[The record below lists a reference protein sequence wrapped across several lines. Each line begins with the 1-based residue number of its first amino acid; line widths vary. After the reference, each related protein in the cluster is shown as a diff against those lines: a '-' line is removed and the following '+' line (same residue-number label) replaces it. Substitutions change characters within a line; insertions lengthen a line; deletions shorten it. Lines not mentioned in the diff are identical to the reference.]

1 MSPEC
6 IVPWPFLC
14 VAGLVLFPEPEH
26 EEEENR
32 PSPESSP
39 LPLRVTGE
47 EALPALRDACAV
59 TVEEE
64 DWNRPLC
71 SVAEQ
76 NG

>member
-1 MSPEC
+1 MDSAALL
-6 IVPWPFLC
+6 PWKKKETGEEGIWVFSLGWAPPRRRGQQD
-14 VAGLVLFPEPEH
+14 VAGAAA
-26 EEEENR
+26 
-32 PSPESSP
+32 
-39 LPLRVTGE
+39 GE

-59 TVEEE
+59 AVEEE